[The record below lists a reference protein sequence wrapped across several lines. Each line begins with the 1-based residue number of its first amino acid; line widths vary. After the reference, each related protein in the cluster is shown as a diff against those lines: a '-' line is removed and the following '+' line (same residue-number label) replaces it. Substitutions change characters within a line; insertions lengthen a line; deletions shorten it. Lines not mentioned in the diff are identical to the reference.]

1 MKKGEKCKKTLNKK
15 RMPKGLRV
23 PKEGIFLLKK
33 PLAMNARKALQM
45 NQLEK
50 KNLNDGML
58 KRCQKK
64 HYYKS
69 WFFMRFKLINLSF

>member
-23 PKEGIFLLKK
+23 PKKGIFLLKK

-45 NQLEK
+45 NQLK
-50 KNLNDGML
+50 KKTLMME
-58 KRCQKK
+58 C
-64 HYYKS
+64 
-69 WFFMRFKLINLSF
+69 